1 MTGRLF
7 QLPLTGRPQRSL
19 RLAQRQAAQ
28 ADAAQ
33 SRLDARQSPLW
44 YAVAIPQLLG
54 IPDEQA
60 RRDRLTL
67 LAERLGTLSAT
78 VSVEAPDCLVFE
90 ARSSLR
96 YFGGID
102 KLRVLLQQLLGP
114 LLSEWGLPVSVHHA
128 ASPTPAASLLLARA
142 CCNLLIHRKE
152 NLRSA
157 LGRLSVQSL
166 SMPVSRRRQLHDSGL
181 RLLRDVWRLPGHALG
196 QRFGTQF
203 LRQLDQC
210 LGRVASPVKVYQ
222 SPPRFNSSVEFE
234 YAVENTQRLLPGM
247 EELLERLC
255 GFLRARDLSTL
266 HLHLSLL
273 HEAQAST
280 LVTLDMRQPGRIEA
294 HLLLLLETRL
304 STLALPA
311 PVSGMQLE
319 AWRFKAVSG
328 SSHSLAGIISDGATT
343 ATPPQEAIGPLLT
356 LLQARLGDAA
366 VRSLQCH
373 EEHSPEHAS
382 GHAASGQE
390 KPRPGAGLR
399 PAPPLQ
405 ARRPCWLLPEPVQL
419 RQENDRL
426 FYRGSLRLRSGPER
440 IETRWWTGQDVCRD
454 YYVADNSRGMRLWI
468 FHEREGERRWFLHG
482 IFD

>member
-1 MTGRLF
+1 MTGRLY
-7 QLPLTGRPQRSL
+7 QLPLTGKPQRPL
-19 RLAQRQAAQ
+19 RLAQRRAAQ
-28 ADAAQ
+28 AEAPKAV
-33 SRLDARQSPLW
+33 LDSRQSPLW

-54 IPDEQA
+54 IPDELA
-60 RRDRLTL
+60 RRDRLAL

-102 KLRVLLQQLLGP
+102 KLRAMLQQLLEPVLG
-114 LLSEWGLPVSVHHA
+114 EWELPVSVHHA

-142 CCNLLIHRKE
+142 GCNLLIHRKE

-166 SMPVSRRRQLHDSGL
+166 SMPASRRRQLHDSGL
-181 RLLRDVWRLPGHALG
+181 RCLRDVWRLPGHALG
-196 QRFGTQF
+196 QRFGTRF

-210 LGRVASPVKVYQ
+210 LGRVASPVKAYQ

-234 YAVENTQRLLPGM
+234 YAVENTQRLLPAI

-273 HEAQAST
+273 HEAQACT
-280 LVTLDMRQPGRIEA
+280 LVTLDMRQPGRVEA

-304 STLALPA
+304 STLTLPA

-319 AWRFKAVSG
+319 AWRFKAASG
-328 SSHSLAGIISDGATT
+328 SSHSLAGFMSDGATT
-343 ATPPQEAIGPLLT
+343 DTPAQEAIGPLLT

-373 EEHSPEHAS
+373 AEHSPEHAA
-382 GHAASGQE
+382 GQAVCGQE
-390 KPRPGAGLR
+390 LGETGAGQ
-399 PAPPLQ
+399 AGILQ
-405 ARRPCWLLPEPVQL
+405 ARRPCWLLPEPVLL
-419 RQENDRL
+419 RQEHDRL
-426 FYRGSLRLRSGPER
+426 FYRGSLRLLSGPER

-454 YYVADNSRGMRLWI
+454 YYVADNARGMRLWI
-468 FHEREGERRWFLHG
+468 FHEREGERSWFLHG

>member
-1 MTGRLF
+1 MTGRLY
-7 QLPLTGRPQRSL
+7 QLPLTGKPERPL
-19 RLAQRQAAQ
+19 RLAQRRAAQ
-28 ADAAQ
+28 AEAPEAG
-33 SRLDARQSPLW
+33 LAARQTPLW
-44 YAVAIPQLLG
+44 YAVALPQLLG
-54 IPDEQA
+54 IPDEQS
-60 RRDRLTL
+60 RKDRLTL
-67 LAERLGTLSAT
+67 LADRLGTLSAT

-96 YFGGID
+96 YFGGIG
-102 KLRVLLQQLLGP
+102 KLRALLQQLLEP
-114 LLSEWGLPVSVHHA
+114 VLSEWGLPVSVHHA

-142 CCNLLIHRKE
+142 GCNLLIHRKE

-166 SMPVSRRRQLHDSGL
+166 SMPASRRRQLHDSGL
-181 RLLRDVWRLPGHALG
+181 RSLRDVWRLPGHALG

-210 LGRVASPVKVYQ
+210 LGRIASPVRTYQ
-222 SPPRFNSSVEFE
+222 SPPRFNSSLEFE
-234 YAVENTQRLLPGM
+234 YAVETTQRLLPAV

-255 GFLRARDLSTL
+255 SFLRARDLSTL

-273 HEAQAST
+273 HESQSPT
-280 LVTLDMRQPGRIEA
+280 LLTLDMRHAGRAEA
-294 HLLLLLETRL
+294 PLLLLLETRL

-319 AWRFKAVSG
+319 AWRFKATSG
-328 SSHSLAGIISDGATT
+328 SSHSLAGFVTEGTGRSA
-343 ATPPQEAIGPLLT
+343 PREAIAPLLT

-373 EEHSPEHAS
+373 EEHCPEHAA
-382 GHAASGQE
+382 GQAVCGQEQGEPGSGQTE
-390 KPRPGAGLR
+390 T
-399 PAPPLQ
+399 LQ
-405 ARRPCWLLPEPVQL
+405 ARRPCWLLPEPVLL
-419 RQENDRL
+419 RQDNNRL

-440 IETRWWTGQDVCRD
+440 IETRWWTGQEVCRD
-454 YYVADNSRGMRLWI
+454 YYVADNARGMRLWI